1 MPLTV
6 DIVTPDGHLLT
17 REVESIVLP
26 TPQGETGILC
36 GHIPLLTKILRG
48 ELKLLHG
55 GSTDLIVVDHGFA
68 QVIGDHVAIL
78 TEGAVDIVDIDLKS
92 VEAAQKR
99 AEEALEEAKRN
110 NLDPMEIEQMETRMQ
125 FLLTQ
130 KLLKS
135 GHR

>member
-1 MPLTV
+1 
-6 DIVTPDGHLLT
+6 
-17 REVESIVLP
+17 
-26 TPQGETGILC
+26 
-36 GHIPLLTKILRG
+36 LLTKILRG
-48 ELKLLHG
+48 ELKLFTD
-55 GSTDLIVVDHGFA
+55 GSTDFIVVDHGFA

-78 TEGAVDIVDIDLKS
+78 TEGAVDIVDIDLNS

-110 NLDPMEIEQMETRMQ
+110 NLDPMEIEQLETRMQ